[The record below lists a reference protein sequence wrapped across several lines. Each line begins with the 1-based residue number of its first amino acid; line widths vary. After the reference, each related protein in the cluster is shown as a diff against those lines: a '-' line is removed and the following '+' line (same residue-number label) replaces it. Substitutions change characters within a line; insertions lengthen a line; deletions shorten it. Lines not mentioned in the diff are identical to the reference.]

1 MQLPIGTPEQTSPWG
16 NVMSNALKQYQ
27 EGLNAQYGRR
37 EKEAGIF
44 NKTISPLANI
54 AISPLM
60 TALAPTQQQQIAA
73 YISQGLKQLS
83 NGGQMGGYDAQ
94 QQQDGQQ
101 TQNPILGWISKLI
114 GGGQVQSQQAQASL
128 GQPQVQAQP
137 QADEIDENG
146 NPVQTKPGLI
156 PQYGKGISEGAKT
169 QATTPF
175 NASPYKEGGLYQ
187 NPETGKVISAPTSG
201 NVDINQKT
209 IANVTAIT
217 PMIKS
222 LAQDAVPF
230 LQTGGSLGL
239 ATSQFAGEARKYGV
253 PESITNLLGG
263 TKLANAYANYESD
276 RAKAIDKAMTVFNLP
291 ANAQSTGILEH
302 IFTPGKGEDDKA
314 FASRMTNELYILGNQ
329 AQNAKQVLGSG
340 YNVGG
345 NQQPKSAMIL
355 MEAPDGTQN
364 FIAPSMLGQATKMGL
379 KEVK

>member
-27 EGLNAQYGRR
+27 EGLNAEYGRR

-60 TALAPTQQQQIAA
+60 TALAPTQQEQIAA

-83 NGGQMGGYDAQ
+83 NGGQMGGYDGQ
-94 QQQDGQQ
+94 PQQDEQQ

-114 GGGQVQSQQAQASL
+114 GGG
-128 GQPQVQAQP
+128 
-137 QADEIDENG
+137 DEIDENG

-239 ATSQFAGEARKYGV
+239 AMSQFAGEARKYGV

-276 RAKAIDKAMTVFNLP
+276 RAKAIDKAMTIFNLP

-329 AQNAKQVLGSG
+329 SQNAKQVLGSG

-364 FIAPSMLGQATKMGL
+364 FIAPSMLGQATKLGL